1 VTSRRRI
8 ARIALILVALA
19 ALGAAGVLMSTA
31 PQRHARAGA
40 APEGNPL
47 AGERVFLAGG
57 CASCHA
63 AEDAEGPE
71 KLVLSGGQV
80 LASDFGSFTVPN
92 ISPHP
97 QAGIGG
103 WTHWDFADAMRH
115 GTSPDGAHYYPAFPY
130 TSYVRMTD
138 RDLTDLL
145 AYIRTLPES
154 DQTNPGHTLKFP
166 YNIRAGL
173 GLWKVLNLDP
183 QPVVAVSDD
192 PQIARGR
199 YLVEGPGHCG
209 ECHTPRGPLGGL
221 RSDVWLAGAPN
232 PEGEG
237 RIPNITPHPDALV
250 WSAGDIAYYLE
261 TGFDPDFD
269 SAGGTMVAVIENLA
283 GLPAEDRA
291 AIAAY
296 LKAVPPIAPQ

>member
-1 VTSRRRI
+1 MTSRRRI
-8 ARIALILVALA
+8 ARIASILVALA
-19 ALGAAGVLMSTA
+19 ALGAAGVFTLTA

-40 APEGNPL
+40 PPEGNPL

-71 KLVLSGGQV
+71 KLVLTGGQV
-80 LASDFGSFTVPN
+80 LASDFGRFTMPN

-103 WTHWDFADAMRH
+103 WSYWDFADAMRH

-138 RDLTDLL
+138 RDLADLL
-145 AYIRTLPES
+145 AYIQTLPES
-154 DQTNPGHTLKFP
+154 DQTNPGHTLNFP

-173 GLWKVLNLDP
+173 GLWKALNLDP
-183 QPVVAVSDD
+183 QPVVAASDD

-221 RSDVWLAGAPN
+221 RTDVWLAGAPN